1 MALELFDYIGL
12 NDTEYFQYLRELR
25 EEFPVMTNRFYKTRD
40 GIFTEELNQYQTEK
54 INEYEL
60 LQYYMLFDKDIESL
74 R

>member
-1 MALELFDYIGL
+1 
-12 NDTEYFQYLRELR
+12 
-25 EEFPVMTNRFYKTRD
+25 MTNRFYKTRD

-54 INEYEL
+54 INEYRL